1 MDKLENYEI
10 KKKLGVGAFGVVYKA
25 FDPKKKYECCYKN

>member
-10 KKKLGVGAFGVVYKA
+10 KKIGVGAFGVVYKA
-25 FDPKKKYECCYKN
+25 FDPQKKYECS